1 MPHPPKIFL
10 RFFRWYCHPELLK
23 HIEGDLMELYN
34 ERVKELGKR
43 KADARFKAD
52 VLLLFR
58 PGIIR
63 NYEGYES
70 VNSRGMYKNY
80 FKTAFRNLWKNKGYS
95 TINILGLAVGM
106 AVALLIGMWV
116 QHQLT
121 FDGFHERKDNIAIVM
136 KKTFFNNFK
145 GTQTGVMLPLY
156 DELKANY
163 PEVKHITRLDWGST
177 HGLIVGDKKI
187 MKYGHFADPDFLRMF
202 SFPLVKGTADK
213 ALNDPYSIVITESL
227 ATALFGNDEPI
238 GKMITVDKSK
248 NVVVTAIIKDIP
260 TNSSISFDFLL
271 PYELNVLT
279 NDVVKRAR
287 DQWQNNFL
295 QNFVELN
302 DGVSMEAFSKR
313 IEHIA
318 QEKVKDKNEAALFVH
333 PMKKWHLYSDFKDWV
348 NTGGAIEYVRL
359 FSIIGLFVLAIACI
373 NFINLSTA
381 RSEKRAREVCIRKT
395 MGSQRQQLMVQFFGE
410 SLITTFIAFLFAVV
424 FVQLTTPLLENIGFK
439 GISLNTVDISIW
451 IFAFAGCIITGL
463 IAGFYPAIYLSS
475 FAPVK
480 VLKGFFS
487 TGKSGDLPRKI
498 LVVSQFSFSIVLI
511 IGTIIVFQQI
521 QHAKNRPLGYDPSRL
536 ISIYLTDDLKKD
548 YNVMKQELLST
559 GVVEAVSR
567 SSSPMTGVH
576 NQWDAFSWEGMDPDS
591 RPLFSA
597 IMVDYDYEKTSR
609 IILKEGRFFSEKFAT
624 DSSAVVINEAAAEMI
639 GFENPLENTI
649 KFDTETMKVIGVSKN
664 VVMQDPFKPVLPAI
678 MLLRDYYMHQGFIRI
693 KENTDTQTALAA
705 IQPIVENH
713 NPAFPFDYNF
723 TDVAFSRKF
732 SNEDQVGK
740 LSGIFAGLSI
750 FISCLGLFG
759 LSAFMAER
767 RTKEIGIRKVVGA
780 SLFSLWR
787 MLSKDFVF
795 LVIIS
800 CFIAIPVAYY
810 FLSEWLKKYE
820 YRTELTWW
828 IFAAAALGA
837 LAITLLTVSFQ
848 TVKAARMN
856 PVHSLRSE

>member
-591 RPLFSA
+591 RP
-597 IMVDYDYEKTSR
+597 
-609 IILKEGRFFSEKFAT
+609 
-624 DSSAVVINEAAAEMI
+624 
-639 GFENPLENTI
+639 
-649 KFDTETMKVIGVSKN
+649 
-664 VVMQDPFKPVLPAI
+664 
-678 MLLRDYYMHQGFIRI
+678 
-693 KENTDTQTALAA
+693 
-705 IQPIVENH
+705 
-713 NPAFPFDYNF
+713 
-723 TDVAFSRKF
+723 
-732 SNEDQVGK
+732 
-740 LSGIFAGLSI
+740 
-750 FISCLGLFG
+750 
-759 LSAFMAER
+759 
-767 RTKEIGIRKVVGA
+767 
-780 SLFSLWR
+780 
-787 MLSKDFVF
+787 
-795 LVIIS
+795 
-800 CFIAIPVAYY
+800 
-810 FLSEWLKKYE
+810 
-820 YRTELTWW
+820 
-828 IFAAAALGA
+828 
-837 LAITLLTVSFQ
+837 
-848 TVKAARMN
+848 
-856 PVHSLRSE
+856 

>member
-63 NYEGYES
+63 PYQEYES
-70 VNSRGMYKNY
+70 INSRGMYKNY

-163 PEVKHITRLDWGST
+163 PEVKHITRLDWGGT

-227 ATALFGNDEPI
+227 ATALFGSDEPI

-248 NVVVTAIIKDIP
+248 NVVVTGVVKDIP
-260 TNSSISFDFLL
+260 GNSSITFDFVL

-279 NDVVKRAR
+279 NDFVKKAR

-295 QNFVELN
+295 QNIVELN

-313 IEHIA
+313 IENIVR
-318 QEKVKDKNEAALFVH
+318 EKVNDKKESTLFVH
-333 PMKKWHLYSDFKDWV
+333 PMKNWHLYDEFKDWV
-348 NTGGAIEYVRL
+348 NTGGEIEYVRL
-359 FSIIGLFVLAIACI
+359 FSIIGIFVLAIACI
-373 NFINLSTA
+373 NFVNLSTA

-395 MGSQRQQLMVQFFGE
+395 MGSQRMQLMVQFFGE

-439 GISLNTVDISIW
+439 GISLGTVDISIW
-451 IFAFAGCIITGL
+451 VFAFVGCIITGL

-498 LVVSQFSFSIVLI
+498 LVISQFSFSIVLI

-536 ISIYLTDDLKKD
+536 ISIYLTDDLKND
-548 YNVMKQELLST
+548 YDVMKQELLST
-559 GVVEAVSR
+559 GVVEAVSK
-567 SSSPMTGVH
+567 SSSPMTGVY
-576 NQWDAFSWEGMDPDS
+576 NQWDAFSWEGMDAES
-591 RPLFSA
+591 RPVFSA
-597 IMVDYDYEKTSR
+597 IMVDYDYEKASR
-609 IILKEGRFFSEKFAT
+609 IVLKEGRFFSEEFST

-649 KFDTETMKVIGVSKN
+649 KFDKETMKIIGVTEN
-664 VVMQDPFKPVLPAI
+664 VVMQNPFKPVIPAI
-678 MLLRDYYMHQGFIRI
+678 MLLRDYFIAQGFIRI
-693 KENTDTQTALAA
+693 KDNVDNQTALAT
-705 IQPIVENH
+705 IQPIVERH
-713 NPAFPFDYNF
+713 NPAFPFDFNF
-723 TDVAFSRKF
+723 TDEAFSKKF

-759 LSAFMAER
+759 LASFMAER

-787 MLSKDFVF
+787 MLSKDFVV

>member
-34 ERVKELGKR
+34 EREKQSGKR
-43 KADARFKAD
+43 SAD
-52 VLLLFR
+52 VGFIADVVLLFR

-70 VNSRGMYKNY
+70 INSRGMYKNY
-80 FKTAFRNLWKNKGYS
+80 FKTALRNLWKNKGYS

-106 AVALLIGMWV
+106 AVALLIGLWV
-116 QHQLT
+116 QNELT

-136 KKTFFNNFK
+136 KKTFFNNYK
-145 GTQTGVMLPLY
+145 GIQSGVMLPLY

-163 PEVKHITRLDWGST
+163 PEVKHITRLDWGDPQ
-177 HGLIVGDKKI
+177 GLIVGDKKI
-187 MKYGHFADPDFLRMF
+187 MKYGHFADPDFLKMF
-202 SFPLVKGTADK
+202 TFPLVRGTVDK
-213 ALNDPYSIVITESL
+213 ALKDPYSIVITESL
-227 ATALFGNDEPI
+227 ATVLFGKDEPI
-238 GKMITVDKSK
+238 GKMITVNKSL
-248 NVVVTAIIKDIP
+248 NVVVTGVLKDIP
-260 TNSSISFDFLL
+260 ANSSISFDFVL
-271 PYELNVLT
+271 PYELKILT
-279 NDVVKRAR
+279 DDQVREAK

-295 QNFVELN
+295 QTFVELN

-313 IEHIA
+313 IEHIV
-318 QEKVKDKNEAALFVH
+318 QDKVNDKKEAALFVF
-333 PMKKWHLYSDFKDWV
+333 PMKRWHLFDDFKDWV

-359 FSIIGLFVLAIACI
+359 FTIIGIFVLAIAGI
-373 NFINLSTA
+373 NFVNLSTA

-395 MGSQRQQLMVQFFGE
+395 MGSQRRQLMVQFFGE
-410 SLITTFIAFLFAVV
+410 SLITTFVAFLLAVV
-424 FVQLTTPLLENIGFK
+424 FVQLTTPLLENVGFK
-439 GISLNTVDISIW
+439 GISLGTANFSIW
-451 IFAFAGCIITGL
+451 AFAFVGCIITGL
-463 IAGFYPAIYLSS
+463 IAGCYPAIYLSS

-498 LVVSQFSFSIVLI
+498 LVVTQFSFSIILI

-521 QHAKNRPLGYDPSRL
+521 QHAKNRPLGYEPSNL
-536 ISIYLTDDLKKD
+536 ISISLTADLKKD
-548 YNVMKQELLST
+548 YDVMKHELIST
-559 GVVEAVSR
+559 GVVDAVSK
-567 SSSPMTGVH
+567 SSSPMTGVY
-576 NQWDAFSWEGMDPDS
+576 NQWDAFSWEGMDPDNH
-591 RPLFSA
+591 PLFSA
-597 IMVDYDYEKTSR
+597 IMVDYDYDKTSR
-609 IILKEGRFFSEKFAT
+609 IVLREGRFFSEEFAT
-624 DSSAVVINEAAAEMI
+624 DSSAVVINEAAAELI
-639 GFENPLENTI
+639 GFKNPLENTI
-649 KFDTETMKVIGVSKN
+649 KFNQETMKIIGVTEN
-664 VVMQDPFKPVLPAI
+664 VVMENPFKPVVPAM
-678 MLLRDYYMHQGFIRI
+678 MLLRDYYVSQGFIRI
-693 KENTDTQTALAA
+693 KDNVDTKTALAA
-705 IQPIVENH
+705 IQPIVEKH
-713 NPAFPFDYNF
+713 NPAFPFDFYF
-723 TDVAFSRKF
+723 TEDSFFRKF
-732 SNEDQVGK
+732 RNEDQIGK

-759 LSAFMAER
+759 LASFMAER

-787 MLSKDFVF
+787 MLSKDFVL
-795 LVIIS
+795 LVFIS

-828 IFAAAALGA
+828 IFAVAALGA

-856 PVHSLRSE
+856 PVNSLRSE